1 MEGWGEEMNTGEG
14 SGLWSLPCEEGLG
27 EDSTENKVIKGEG
40 RNVGAP
46 SSQEQLR
53 RRGSCCDK

>member
-1 MEGWGEEMNTGEG
+1 MHTGAG

-27 EDSTENKVIKGEG
+27 EDSTEDKVIKREG

-46 SSQEQLR
+46 S
-53 RRGSCCDK
+53 

>member
-1 MEGWGEEMNTGEG
+1 MGGWGEEMNTGEG

-27 EDSTENKVIKGEG
+27 EDSTEDKVIKREG

-46 SSQEQLR
+46 S
-53 RRGSCCDK
+53 